1 MGLNAANSKD
11 FSSQKHNVLSS
22 SENGFL
28 TDFDLPK
35 SEREAFA
42 NYLAGAFGYY
52 KKPYPHRN
60 IELNFIEAFERIVIA
75 SDLLKKIDPEN
86 DAF

>member
-1 MGLNAANSKD
+1 M
-11 FSSQKHNVLSS
+11 
-22 SENGFL
+22 
-28 TDFDLPK
+28 PK

-52 KKPYPHRN
+52 KKSYPHRN